1 MRLPH
6 YHERMGRV
14 TGRTIAVAM
23 LITLAACGG
32 SSKPTPSPPEPSGPP
47 GGVAIERFTAA
58 DGTKFGVQ
66 VLVTGL
72 QISWAL
78 AFAPDG
84 RLFLTERPGRVR
96 VYMSGQL
103 LAEPALTLSDVY
115 TNGESGI
122 LGLALHPDFAT
133 NHYVYLTYTASGPSG
148 PVGRL
153 MRFRESGNKLAE
165 GVVLLDDVAAS
176 GIHNGSR
183 VKFGP
188 DRLLYVTY
196 GDAANPSVAQDV
208 AALNGKVLRFND
220 DGTSAAGNRFSS
232 PVFTFGHRNPQG
244 LAWHPVTGDLW
255 ETEHGQIG
263 NDEVNVLDGGNNYGW
278 PVIEGAATRPDMI
291 APRTFFTPS
300 VAPSGAAFYSGN
312 AIPAFRNQLF
322 VATLAGQALLRVTID
337 GTGLRHVASVERLLE
352 HKYGRLRDVVNGPD
366 GFLYFCTSNRD
377 GRNTPV
383 AEDDR
388 LLRIVPIE

>member
-23 LITLAACGG
+23 LVTLAACGG

-72 QISWAL
+72 QIPWAL

-122 LGLALHPDFAT
+122 LGLALHPDFAS

-208 AALNGKVLRFND
+208 AALNGRSCASTTTARARRAIASLAGVHFRASQSAGACVAPRHGRPVGDRARSDWQRRGQRARRRQQLRL
-220 DGTSAAGNRFSS
+220 A
-232 PVFTFGHRNPQG
+232 GHRRRRDAPG
-244 LAWHPVTGDLW
+244 HDRAADVFYAVGGAFRRGVLFGECDTGVPEPVVRRDA
-255 ETEHGQIG
+255 
-263 NDEVNVLDGGNNYGW
+263 GGT
-278 PVIEGAATRPDMI
+278 GAA
-291 APRTFFTPS
+291 A
-300 VAPSGAAFYSGN
+300 
-312 AIPAFRNQLF
+312 
-322 VATLAGQALLRVTID
+322 
-337 GTGLRHVASVERLLE
+337 
-352 HKYGRLRDVVNGPD
+352 RDD
-366 GFLYFCTSNRD
+366 
-377 GRNTPV
+377 
-383 AEDDR
+383 
-388 LLRIVPIE
+388 

>member
-1 MRLPH
+1 MRPLC
-6 YHERMGRV
+6 R
-14 TGRTIAVAM
+14 ALAAAM
-23 LITLAACGG
+23 LVSLVACGG
-32 SSKPTPSPPEPSGPP
+32 SSKNSSSLPEPPGTP
-47 GGVAIERFTAA
+47 GGIAVERFTAA

-72 QISWAL
+72 QIPWAL

-84 RLFLTERPGRVR
+84 RLFLSERPGRVR
-96 VYMSGQL
+96 VYMNGQL
-103 LAEPALTLSDVY
+103 LAEPALALSDVY
-115 TNGESGI
+115 TNGESGV
-122 LGLALHPDFAT
+122 LGLALHPDFAS
-133 NHYVYLTYTASGPSG
+133 NHLVYLTYTASGPGG

-196 GDAANPSVAQDV
+196 GDAANPSVAQDA

-255 ETEHGQIG
+255 ETEHGPVG
-263 NDEVNVLDGGNNYGW
+263 NDEINLLDGGNNYGW
-278 PVIEGAATRPDMI
+278 PVIEGDATRPDMI
-291 APRTFFTPS
+291 PPRTFFTPS
-300 VAPSGAAFYSGN
+300 VAPSGAAFYSGT
-312 AIPAFRNQLF
+312 AIPAFKNQLF
-322 VATLAGQALLRVTID
+322 VATLAAQALLRVTID
-337 GTGLRHVASVERLLE
+337 GSGLRHVASVERLLE

-366 GFLYFCTSNRD
+366 GFLYVCTSNRD

-388 LLRIVPIE
+388 LLRIVP

>member
-1 MRLPH
+1 
-6 YHERMGRV
+6 MGRV

-23 LITLAACGG
+23 LATLAACGG
-32 SSKPTPSPPEPSGPP
+32 SSKPTPSLPEPTGSPNGIA
-47 GGVAIERFTAA
+47 VERFAA
-58 DGTKFGVQ
+58 TDGTKFGVQ

-72 QISWAL
+72 QIPWAL

-96 VYMSGQL
+96 VYMNGQL

-122 LGLALHPDFAT
+122 LGLALHPDFAS
-133 NHYVYLTYTASGPSG
+133 NHFVYLTYTASGPSG
-148 PVGRL
+148 PVGRM

-196 GDAANPSVAQDV
+196 GDAANPSVAQDA

-244 LAWHPVTGDLW
+244 LAWHPVSGDLW
-255 ETEHGQIG
+255 ETEHGQVG
-263 NDEVNVLDGGNNYGW
+263 NDEINVLDGGNNYGW
-278 PVIEGAATRPDMI
+278 PVIEGDATRPDMI

-312 AIPAFRNQLF
+312 AIPGFRNQLF

-388 LLRIVPIE
+388 LLRIVPVE